1 MPVARKH
8 ETHRT
13 HPRESSFL
21 SLLSGWA
28 QQGVEGLFATQR
40 ILIDLAMRQ
49 NASVMNLMRERL
61 SDPTHA
67 PAKILAEIA
76 GEGVTNFVEAQKV
89 LLHLA
94 QQQNEIV
101 MNGVKERVGDS
112 TTAVA
117 LTDLLRN
124 SLDTF
129 IDMQQE
135 YLKIAD
141 KQTHT
146 WLEAA
151 KTGKVYQPEKV
162 LELAREG
169 VENFARAQKRFLDVV
184 AEETTKVAGG
194 KHHAPAKKTK
204 KTDLS
209 HLAKQATDSFLDA
222 QKKLFDLASRQMS
235 VSVKTAGE
243 AFDIVRPFPLPLA
256 DLTREGVKS
265 YVDAQKAL
273 VDVMLK
279 PRNGHKPAGKAE
291 RHVKRPIR
299 PVKAEGHAVHATA

>member
-1 MPVARKH
+1 MPAVTKS
-8 ETHRT
+8 
-13 HPRESSFL
+13 HPHDSSFF

-28 QQGVEGLFATQR
+28 QQGVEGFFATQR

-49 NASVMNLMRERL
+49 NANIMNLMQERL
-61 SDPTHA
+61 SDPHHA
-67 PAKILAEIA
+67 PAALLAEMA
-76 GEGVTNFVEAQKV
+76 SNGVNNFVEAQKI

-101 MNGVKERVGDS
+101 MNGVKERVSDS

-117 LTDLLRN
+117 LTDMLRN

-135 YLKIAD
+135 YLKIAG

-162 LELAREG
+162 VEVAREAM
-169 VENFARAQKRFLDVV
+169 ENFVRAQKRFLDVI
-184 AEETTKVAGG
+184 AEETTKMAGG
-194 KHHAPAKKTK
+194 KHTHAPAKKIK
-204 KTDLS
+204 KTELA
-209 HLAKQATDSFLDA
+209 HLAKHATDSFLDA
-222 QKKLFDLASRQMS
+222 QKKLFDLAGRQISMN
-235 VSVKTAGE
+235 VKTAEE
-243 AFDIVRPFPLPLA
+243 AINLMRPFPLPLA

-273 VDVMLK
+273 MDVMLK
-279 PRNGHKPAGKAE
+279 PRNGHKRAGKVE
-291 RHVKRPIR
+291 HHVKRPVR
-299 PVKAEGHAVHATA
+299 PVRAEVHAATA